1 MSLILLSVAIV
12 ILEASTGISSSIVIA
27 AVPRSI
33 ISSASTRASMS
44 PVSDI
49 RSPLGSTTNEVG
61 TLIQSTPS
69 SPLATA
75 TAKTGPVLR
84 RKSAT
89 QALGVYLDSSES
101 YPSPHDSIYEAPFV
115 TSQENFDSNATNGWD
130 DGWGT
135 LNHCATTVDDDEP
148 PAWLG
153 ITVDTSGCPVPAS
166 FLNSAETLS
175 PKRLTHIP
183 HILCPITEQSSFAT
197 LRPLSIAAQS
207 SGATL
212 RARASYLK
220 RKSFSTSDL
229 PPSPSPT
236 TRTPSPPSSP
246 ILTPVQP
253 PHPPPTRSPT
263 PPGLP
268 SFNKPEASNY
278 RLPPPPVRFRDK
290 FRNPTAAEKEW
301 LKQTVGLPKGVMM
314 RGEDG
319 VFVRGKFTPI
329 RSGHLPPHRE
339 VHRLYGMPTLG
350 SRRDQLMMTGALTT
364 DQPARVVRFEDRDGN
379 ANSDPRDREGQARR
393 SAGPKKQQTKK
404 QQTKNREKTEKW
416 RKNTS
421 WFFFCCGLCETWD
434 LASEGQ
440 PQHGVHDTATG
451 QKAPKTPKP
460 LFQIDERVQ
469 EKKTRPPYFQEFRIS
484 QRSFNEFGRWQ
495 YKLHSQGWDV
505 IADKPQ
511 NIGESDWIEEHKLK
525 KNET

>member
-1 MSLILLSVAIV
+1 MSLILLSVASL
-12 ILEASTGISSSIVIA
+12 ILEVSTGISSIIVIA
-27 AVPRSI
+27 AVPRNI
-33 ISSASTRASMS
+33 ISSVSTRASMS
-44 PVSDI
+44 PVSDT
-49 RSPLGSTTNEVG
+49 RSPLETMTNEIG
-61 TLIQSTPS
+61 TPIQPTPS
-69 SPLATA
+69 SPSAIA

-89 QALGVYLDSSES
+89 QALGGYLDSSES
-101 YPSPHDSIYEAPFV
+101 YPSPHNSIYEAPFV
-115 TSQENFDSNATNGWD
+115 TSQENFDSNAINDWD
-130 DGWGT
+130 AGWGT
-135 LNHCATTVDDDEP
+135 LNHCTTTADNDEP

-153 ITVDTSGCPVPAS
+153 ITVDASGCPVPAS
-166 FLNSAETLS
+166 FLNSAETIS
-175 PKRLTHIP
+175 PNRLTHMP
-183 HILCPITEQSSFAT
+183 HVLCPITEQSSLAT

-207 SGATL
+207 SCATL

-229 PPSPSPT
+229 PPSPFIT

-253 PHPPPTRSPT
+253 LHPPPTRSPT

-339 VHRLYGMPTLG
+339 VQGLYGMPTTG
-350 SRRDQLMMTGALTT
+350 SRRGQLMMTGALTN
-364 DQPARVVRFEDRDGN
+364 DQPARVVRFEDQDRN
-379 ANSDPRDREGQARR
+379 ANSNLGDREGQAGRN
-393 SAGPKKQQTKK
+393 SGPKKQQTKK
-404 QQTKNREKTEKW
+404 REKTEKW
-416 RKNTS
+416 RKTTS

-434 LASEGQ
+434 LAAEGQ
-440 PQHGVHDTATG
+440 QQHSVQNTG
-451 QKAPKTPKP
+451 
-460 LFQIDERVQ
+460 
-469 EKKTRPPYFQEFRIS
+469 
-484 QRSFNEFGRWQ
+484 
-495 YKLHSQGWDV
+495 
-505 IADKPQ
+505 
-511 NIGESDWIEEHKLK
+511 
-525 KNET
+525 